1 MIALEINPKHSLAY
15 SNLAIVYLDLDNIKE
30 AYDNFKKAMDTEKG
44 ESINYFYLALCAHMM
59 NKNY

>member
-44 ESINYFYLALCAHMM
+44 NLLIIFI
-59 NKNY
+59 